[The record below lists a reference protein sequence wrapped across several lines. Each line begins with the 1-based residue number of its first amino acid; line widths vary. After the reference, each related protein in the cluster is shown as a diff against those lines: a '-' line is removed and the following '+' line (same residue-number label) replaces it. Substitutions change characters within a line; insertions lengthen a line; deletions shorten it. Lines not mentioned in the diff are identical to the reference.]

1 MAIRRCPY
9 CKAII
14 DESQKYCN
22 NCGTQLLFPEDDQVE
37 EDIKG
42 ERIVDEDFKDAD
54 AEFDDSAEP
63 ADAGDDQR
71 EEIDLE
77 VVLEGG
83 KGFPDEVKTGG
94 KIPDRPVTRIP
105 AEEPESVAEEA
116 PLPKKGRI
124 RKVSLPAPSVPV
136 KAPPRRP
143 TANLPPPP
151 SESAAPLKPPTAPIK
166 PLTATPPPPA
176 PPPLPTPVPPITPVP
191 KDGRSFMFGHT
202 PKDEEPDLEMD
213 PDSDLPSDP
222 DLEPEDDEEAE
233 KRDREVDTKEEIA
246 RLIEALEKK
255 QKNSGRQDTG
265 EKIFAPLDDSK
276 DLPPWANLSEDTS
289 AAEPVEEDP
298 GERMEASSYVPGDT
312 MDFQD
317 EVMRG
322 AGVAAPPK
330 PTIGMPEVPV
340 KKDSAYLF
348 DRDVDEDRPEI
359 LVPPAAP
366 TPAVPRKPAPAPAP
380 VTAPAADTGESLGQG
395 YALPDVDA
403 GAAAEAV
410 APRVGLGFFRRCAA
424 AIFDLVFVAVLWLA
438 AVGLAS
444 LLMDADA
451 RRLVRAAM
459 LPFGL
464 LFAVLFAGYLFL
476 FFFFLGETLGG
487 RLMARRD

>member
-22 NCGTQLLFPEDDQVE
+22 NCGTQLLFPEDEQVE

-54 AEFDDSAEP
+54 GEFDDSVGP
-63 ADAGDDQR
+63 ADEGDDR
-71 EEIDLE
+71 PEEIDLE
-77 VVLEGG
+77 AVLEGG
-83 KGFPDEVKTGG
+83 TGFPDEVKTGG
-94 KIPDRPVTRIP
+94 PLPVRPVTNPI
-105 AEEPESVAEEA
+105 AKEPENVAEEA
-116 PLPKKGRI
+116 PLPKKGRV

-151 SESAAPLKPPTAPIK
+151 SESAAPFKPPTAPIK
-166 PLTATPPPPA
+166 PPTVKLPPA
-176 PPPLPTPVPPITPVP
+176 PPPPPPPTGPAVP
-191 KDGRSFMFGHT
+191 KDSRSFMFGSS

-213 PDSDLPSDP
+213 QDSDRPVDP
-222 DLEPEDDEEAE
+222 DVDPEDDEEAE
-233 KRDREVDTKEEIA
+233 EAEKRDTEVDTKEEIA

-255 QKNSGRQDTG
+255 QKKSGRQDTG
-265 EKIFAPLDDSK
+265 EKIFAPLDESK
-276 DLPPWANLSEDTS
+276 DLPSWANFSEDTA
-289 AAEPVEEDP
+289 AAEPVEEDA
-298 GERMEASSYVPGDT
+298 GERMEASSFVPGDT

-317 EVMRG
+317 EVMRRAG
-322 AGVAAPPK
+322 AAAPPK

-348 DRDVDEDRPEI
+348 DREKEDRPEI
-359 LVPPAAP
+359 LVPPSTP
-366 TPAVPRKPAPAPAP
+366 TPVTPWKPAPVP
-380 VTAPAADTGESLGQG
+380 PAAEPGKTFARGF
-395 YALPDVDA
+395 APPDSD
-403 GAAAEAV
+403 AAANDDIV
-410 APRVGLGFFRRCAA
+410 APRAGLGFFRRCAA
-424 AIFDLVFVAVLWLA
+424 SIFDLVFVAVLWLA

-444 LLMDADA
+444 LLMDTDA
-451 RRLVRAAM
+451 RGLVRTAT
-459 LPFGL
+459 LPLGL

>member
-22 NCGTQLLFPEDDQVE
+22 NCGTQLLFPEDEQVE

-54 AEFDDSAEP
+54 GEIDDPAGP
-63 ADAGDDQR
+63 ADEEDDRR

-77 VVLEGG
+77 AVLEGG
-83 KGFPDEVKTGG
+83 SGFPDEVDTGEVS
-94 KIPDRPVTRIP
+94 PVRPATSVLH
-105 AEEPESVAEEA
+105 EEPESVAEEA
-116 PLPKKGRI
+116 PVPPKKGRI
-124 RKVSLPAPSVPV
+124 RKISLPAPSVAV

-143 TANLPPPP
+143 TATLPPPP
-151 SESAAPLKPPTAPIK
+151 SESAAPLEPPTGPIKPPTATLPPMPPPPRPPTAPI
-166 PLTATPPPPA
+166 A
-176 PPPLPTPVPPITPVP
+176 PN
-191 KDGRSFMFGHT
+191 DSRSFMFGSS
-202 PKDEEPDLEMD
+202 PKGEEPDLEMD
-213 PDSDLPSDP
+213 QDSDLPIDP
-222 DLEPEDDEEAE
+222 SGEPQDEEEAEEAE
-233 KRDREVDTKEEIA
+233 KRDAEIDTKEEIA

-255 QKNSGRQDTG
+255 QKKSGRQDTG
-265 EKIFAPLDDSK
+265 EKIFPPFDESRDLSPWADLSK
-276 DLPPWANLSEDTS
+276 DTA
-289 AAEPVEEDP
+289 AAEPVEEDA
-298 GERMEASSYVPGDT
+298 GEKREASSFVPGDT

-317 EVMRG
+317 EVMRR
-322 AGVAAPPK
+322 AGVSAPPK

-348 DRDVDEDRPEI
+348 DRPDENRPEI
-359 LVPPAAP
+359 IVPPFAP
-366 TPAVPRKPAPAPAP
+366 TPEEVPWKPAPTPPAEEGEAIARGFAPPDPDA
-380 VTAPAADTGESLGQG
+380 AAADEV
-395 YALPDVDA
+395 A
-403 GAAAEAV
+403 
-410 APRVGLGFFRRCAA
+410 APRAGLGFFRRLAA
-424 AIFDLVFVAVLWLA
+424 SVFDLVFVAVLWLA

-451 RRLVRAAM
+451 RSLIGAAA

-487 RLMARRD
+487 RLMTRRD